1 MLLPLIYLIRHGLN
15 EEVDL
20 SGDIL
25 IIDSFPVPVC
35 QPIRNRRAKI
45 FRGYADIGYKATKK
59 IYYYGFKVHAIVSD
73 DGYLLDY
80 IVTKASVH
88 DAKETVELIT
98 NAHPDNR
105 YLLGDEGY
113 LGKNLHQRLEQ
124 MGYTLWTPYR
134 KNMKNAQKHNKHYLM
149 ALRRTIESD
158 FSLLS
163 YYNAENNRA
172 RSLAGFQERLEV
184 AILAYNMAYCLER
197 FNQHHAYSHYQ
208 NNPFGFEYLAKDVTR
223 LLIEDSGTICH
234 DGWVTK
240 ASGDG
245 GYDYVLRIDIGNHGL
260 SQVRQVV
267 LGQAKCYER
276 NNGVSGKDVD
286 RIIARL
292 KRGWLAAFVTTS
304 YFTNATQQEILE
316 DNYPILLIT
325 GKQVAEIVNKE
336 LYRKNISLDKY
347 LKSLNMEQEYKNP
360 EDILKEE

>member
-1 MLLPLIYLIRHGLN
+1 MNYPKLKRFSHHLQVSFSRLNIICRCLYKLYAPDALKQRRNINRCKISDSSILALLIWQASLGVESQRRFCEKLVNLSHSRFNRRARMLLPLIYLIRYGLN

-35 QPIRNRRAKI
+35 QPIRNRRVKI

-197 FNQHHAYSHYQ
+197 FN
-208 NNPFGFEYLAKDVTR
+208 
-223 LLIEDSGTICH
+223 
-234 DGWVTK
+234 
-240 ASGDG
+240 
-245 GYDYVLRIDIGNHGL
+245 
-260 SQVRQVV
+260 
-267 LGQAKCYER
+267 
-276 NNGVSGKDVD
+276 
-286 RIIARL
+286 
-292 KRGWLAAFVTTS
+292 
-304 YFTNATQQEILE
+304 
-316 DNYPILLIT
+316 
-325 GKQVAEIVNKE
+325 
-336 LYRKNISLDKY
+336 
-347 LKSLNMEQEYKNP
+347 
-360 EDILKEE
+360 

>member
-45 FRGYADIGYKATKK
+45 FRGYADIGYKATQK

-88 DAKETVELIT
+88 DAKETGEPIT

-158 FSLLS
+158 FLLLS
-163 YYNAENNRA
+163 Y
-172 RSLAGFQERLEV
+172 
-184 AILAYNMAYCLER
+184 
-197 FNQHHAYSHYQ
+197 
-208 NNPFGFEYLAKDVTR
+208 
-223 LLIEDSGTICH
+223 
-234 DGWVTK
+234 
-240 ASGDG
+240 
-245 GYDYVLRIDIGNHGL
+245 
-260 SQVRQVV
+260 
-267 LGQAKCYER
+267 
-276 NNGVSGKDVD
+276 
-286 RIIARL
+286 
-292 KRGWLAAFVTTS
+292 
-304 YFTNATQQEILE
+304 
-316 DNYPILLIT
+316 
-325 GKQVAEIVNKE
+325 
-336 LYRKNISLDKY
+336 
-347 LKSLNMEQEYKNP
+347 
-360 EDILKEE
+360 

>member
-1 MLLPLIYLIRHGLN
+1 MNYPKLKRFSHHLQVSFSRLNIICRCLYKLYAPDALKQRRNINRCKISDSSILALLIWQASLGVESQRRFCEKLVNLSHSRFNRRARMLLPLIYLIRHGLN

-25 IIDSFPVPVC
+25 IIDSVPVPVC

-134 KNMKNAQKHNKHYLM
+134 KNMKNAQKHNKHYLI

-197 FNQHHAYSHYQ
+197 FN
-208 NNPFGFEYLAKDVTR
+208 
-223 LLIEDSGTICH
+223 
-234 DGWVTK
+234 
-240 ASGDG
+240 
-245 GYDYVLRIDIGNHGL
+245 
-260 SQVRQVV
+260 
-267 LGQAKCYER
+267 
-276 NNGVSGKDVD
+276 
-286 RIIARL
+286 
-292 KRGWLAAFVTTS
+292 
-304 YFTNATQQEILE
+304 
-316 DNYPILLIT
+316 
-325 GKQVAEIVNKE
+325 
-336 LYRKNISLDKY
+336 
-347 LKSLNMEQEYKNP
+347 
-360 EDILKEE
+360 

>member
-1 MLLPLIYLIRHGLN
+1 MRKQ
-15 EEVDL
+15 
-20 SGDIL
+20 IL

-35 QPIRNRRAKI
+35 QPIRNRRVKI

-134 KNMKNAQKHNKHYLM
+134 
-149 ALRRTIESD
+149 T
-158 FSLLS
+158 FLS

-197 FNQHHAYSHYQ
+197 FNQHNAQ
-208 NNPFGFEYLAKDVTR
+208 N
-223 LLIEDSGTICH
+223 
-234 DGWVTK
+234 
-240 ASGDG
+240 
-245 GYDYVLRIDIGNHGL
+245 
-260 SQVRQVV
+260 
-267 LGQAKCYER
+267 
-276 NNGVSGKDVD
+276 
-286 RIIARL
+286 
-292 KRGWLAAFVTTS
+292 
-304 YFTNATQQEILE
+304 
-316 DNYPILLIT
+316 
-325 GKQVAEIVNKE
+325 
-336 LYRKNISLDKY
+336 LY
-347 LKSLNMEQEYKNP
+347 
-360 EDILKEE
+360 

>member
-1 MLLPLIYLIRHGLN
+1 MLTQVSFSRLNIICRCLYKLHAPDALKQRRNINRCKISDSSILALLIWQASLGVESQRRFCEKLVNVSHSRFNRRARMLLPLIYLIRHGFN

-25 IIDSFPVPVC
+25 IIGSFPVPVC

-88 DAKETVELIT
+88 DAKETVESIT

-124 MGYTLWTPYR
+124 VGYTLWTPYR

-184 AILAYNMAYCLER
+184 AILAYNMAYYLER
-197 FNQHHAYSHYQ
+197 FN
-208 NNPFGFEYLAKDVTR
+208 
-223 LLIEDSGTICH
+223 
-234 DGWVTK
+234 
-240 ASGDG
+240 
-245 GYDYVLRIDIGNHGL
+245 
-260 SQVRQVV
+260 
-267 LGQAKCYER
+267 
-276 NNGVSGKDVD
+276 
-286 RIIARL
+286 
-292 KRGWLAAFVTTS
+292 
-304 YFTNATQQEILE
+304 
-316 DNYPILLIT
+316 
-325 GKQVAEIVNKE
+325 
-336 LYRKNISLDKY
+336 
-347 LKSLNMEQEYKNP
+347 
-360 EDILKEE
+360 

>member
-1 MLLPLIYLIRHGLN
+1 MNYPKLKRFSHHLQVSFSRLNIICRCLYKIYAPDALKQRRNINRCKISDSSILAMLIWQASLGIESQRRFCEKLVNLSHSRFNRRARMLLPLIYLIRHGLN

-149 ALRRTIESD
+149 ALRRTIETD

-197 FNQHHAYSHYQ
+197 FN
-208 NNPFGFEYLAKDVTR
+208 
-223 LLIEDSGTICH
+223 
-234 DGWVTK
+234 
-240 ASGDG
+240 
-245 GYDYVLRIDIGNHGL
+245 
-260 SQVRQVV
+260 
-267 LGQAKCYER
+267 
-276 NNGVSGKDVD
+276 
-286 RIIARL
+286 
-292 KRGWLAAFVTTS
+292 
-304 YFTNATQQEILE
+304 
-316 DNYPILLIT
+316 
-325 GKQVAEIVNKE
+325 
-336 LYRKNISLDKY
+336 
-347 LKSLNMEQEYKNP
+347 
-360 EDILKEE
+360 

>member
-1 MLLPLIYLIRHGLN
+1 MNYPKLKRFSHHLQVSFSRLNIICRCLYKLYAPDALKQRRNINRCKISDSSILALLIWQASLGVESQRRFCEKLVNLSHSRFNRRARMLLPLIYLIRHGLN

-172 RSLAGFQERLEV
+172 RSLAGFQERIEV

-197 FNQHHAYSHYQ
+197 FN
-208 NNPFGFEYLAKDVTR
+208 
-223 LLIEDSGTICH
+223 
-234 DGWVTK
+234 
-240 ASGDG
+240 
-245 GYDYVLRIDIGNHGL
+245 
-260 SQVRQVV
+260 
-267 LGQAKCYER
+267 
-276 NNGVSGKDVD
+276 
-286 RIIARL
+286 
-292 KRGWLAAFVTTS
+292 
-304 YFTNATQQEILE
+304 
-316 DNYPILLIT
+316 
-325 GKQVAEIVNKE
+325 
-336 LYRKNISLDKY
+336 
-347 LKSLNMEQEYKNP
+347 
-360 EDILKEE
+360 

>member
-1 MLLPLIYLIRHGLN
+1 MYKLYAPDALKQRRNINRCKISDSSILALLIWQASLGVESQRRFCEKLVNLSHSRFNRRARMLLPLIYLIRHGLN

-163 YYNAENNRA
+163 YYNAENNRT

-184 AILAYNMAYCLER
+184 AILAYNIAYCLER
-197 FNQHHAYSHYQ
+197 FN
-208 NNPFGFEYLAKDVTR
+208 
-223 LLIEDSGTICH
+223 
-234 DGWVTK
+234 
-240 ASGDG
+240 
-245 GYDYVLRIDIGNHGL
+245 
-260 SQVRQVV
+260 
-267 LGQAKCYER
+267 
-276 NNGVSGKDVD
+276 
-286 RIIARL
+286 
-292 KRGWLAAFVTTS
+292 
-304 YFTNATQQEILE
+304 
-316 DNYPILLIT
+316 
-325 GKQVAEIVNKE
+325 
-336 LYRKNISLDKY
+336 
-347 LKSLNMEQEYKNP
+347 
-360 EDILKEE
+360 

>member
-1 MLLPLIYLIRHGLN
+1 MNYPKLKRFSLHLQVSFSRLNIICRCLYKLYAPDALKQRRNINRCKISDSSILALLIWQASLGVESQRRFCEKLVNLSHSRFNRRARMLLPLIYLIRHGLN

-197 FNQHHAYSHYQ
+197 FN
-208 NNPFGFEYLAKDVTR
+208 
-223 LLIEDSGTICH
+223 
-234 DGWVTK
+234 
-240 ASGDG
+240 
-245 GYDYVLRIDIGNHGL
+245 
-260 SQVRQVV
+260 
-267 LGQAKCYER
+267 
-276 NNGVSGKDVD
+276 
-286 RIIARL
+286 
-292 KRGWLAAFVTTS
+292 
-304 YFTNATQQEILE
+304 
-316 DNYPILLIT
+316 
-325 GKQVAEIVNKE
+325 
-336 LYRKNISLDKY
+336 
-347 LKSLNMEQEYKNP
+347 
-360 EDILKEE
+360 

>member
-1 MLLPLIYLIRHGLN
+1 MNYPKLKRFSHHLQVSFSRLNIICRCLYKLYAPDALKQRRNINRCKISDSSILALLIWQASLGVESQRRFCEKLGNLSHSRFNRRARMLLPLIYLIRHGLN
-15 EEVDL
+15 EEVEL

-45 FRGYADIGYKATKK
+45 FRSYADIGYKATKK

-124 MGYTLWTPYR
+124 MGYTLWIPYR

-197 FNQHHAYSHYQ
+197 FN
-208 NNPFGFEYLAKDVTR
+208 
-223 LLIEDSGTICH
+223 
-234 DGWVTK
+234 
-240 ASGDG
+240 
-245 GYDYVLRIDIGNHGL
+245 
-260 SQVRQVV
+260 
-267 LGQAKCYER
+267 
-276 NNGVSGKDVD
+276 
-286 RIIARL
+286 
-292 KRGWLAAFVTTS
+292 
-304 YFTNATQQEILE
+304 
-316 DNYPILLIT
+316 
-325 GKQVAEIVNKE
+325 
-336 LYRKNISLDKY
+336 
-347 LKSLNMEQEYKNP
+347 
-360 EDILKEE
+360 

>member
-1 MLLPLIYLIRHGLN
+1 MNYPKLKRFSHHLQVSFSRLNIICRCLYKLYAPDALKQRRNINRCKISDSSILALLIWQASLGVESQRRFCEKLVNLSHSRFNRRSRMLLPLIYLIRHGLN

-45 FRGYADIGYKATKK
+45 FRGYADIGYKATRK

-197 FNQHHAYSHYQ
+197 FN
-208 NNPFGFEYLAKDVTR
+208 
-223 LLIEDSGTICH
+223 
-234 DGWVTK
+234 
-240 ASGDG
+240 
-245 GYDYVLRIDIGNHGL
+245 
-260 SQVRQVV
+260 
-267 LGQAKCYER
+267 
-276 NNGVSGKDVD
+276 
-286 RIIARL
+286 
-292 KRGWLAAFVTTS
+292 
-304 YFTNATQQEILE
+304 
-316 DNYPILLIT
+316 
-325 GKQVAEIVNKE
+325 
-336 LYRKNISLDKY
+336 
-347 LKSLNMEQEYKNP
+347 
-360 EDILKEE
+360 